1 MFKVVGKTL
10 DGRLVVSGV
19 YRFYETH
26 GMPLDVVFQILQDKQ
41 MLPCWISFHREAMA
55 AGMQHDRLIAK
66 LDPALSD
73 SYGSGFRDYVVRGL
87 ERLREAGI
95 LK

>member
-1 MFKVVGKTL
+1 
-10 DGRLVVSGV
+10 
-19 YRFYETH
+19 
-26 GMPLDVVFQILQDKQ
+26 MPLDVVFELLRDKGAI
-41 MLPCWISFHREAMA
+41 PCWISFYREALA
-55 AGMQHDRLIAK
+55 AGMQHGRLIAK

-73 SYGSGFRDYVVRGL
+73 SYGSGFRDYVVHGL